1 MDWFHS
7 ILGDLPVLN
16 LFTRFTI
23 LLTIYYHLI
32 AVYRIWFHPLAR
44 FPGPR
49 ICAITF
55 LYEIAWDYF
64 YEGTYVYRIEELHDR
79 YGPIVRVNPDELSIR
94 DPEYYRTVYVASN
107 TRSTSAYPAF
117 AAGMGIQGSH
127 PITIDHQLHRQRR
140 KPLGPFFTSTGVK
153 KIYPLLIDLVQSL
166 TSQLKEH
173 LERDTIVRLDHALFA
188 FAGEVMCKV
197 CFENQNS
204 TFLSQ
209 PDFCPQWF
217 TLLHT
222 ITRSSPIIVNF
233 PWIFIIVELIP
244 ASLVAR
250 LSLSGEMLMNWRTMS
265 IEYIN
270 RVKQRVATENHTDS
284 GGENPPS
291 TLFYDLLT
299 SDLPASE
306 LTTDR
311 LGAEAQVL
319 LMAGTMSVARS
330 MGHLVV
336 HILLNVNVRQRL
348 TEELSTIDQDG
359 SQNIPSYQTL
369 QQLPYLQA
377 CIKEG
382 LRMSIASMHRL
393 PRCSPDVALQYHEWI
408 IPPGTP
414 VGMST
419 YLMHYDP
426 DVYPEPK
433 NFKPERWLGEINS
446 KMLRNYVPFA
456 KGSRD
461 CLGTELAYAEISM
474 VLAAFFGPRGPKLSL
489 YETDRSDVDPYY
501 AFVESLPK
509 LSSKGIRVTMG

>member
-1 MDWFHS
+1 MGCFHS
-7 ILGDLPVLN
+7 ILEDLPVLN
-16 LFTRFTI
+16 LFIKFTI
-23 LLTIYYHLI
+23 VLTTYYLLI
-32 AVYRIWFHPLAR
+32 AIYRIWFHPLAR

-55 LYEIAWDYF
+55 LYEIGWDYF
-64 YEGTYVYRIEELHDR
+64 YEGTYVYRIEEMHDR
-79 YGPIVRVNPDELSIR
+79 YGAIVRVNPDELSIR
-94 DPEYYRTVYVASN
+94 DPEYYKTVYVASN

-117 AAGMGIQGSH
+117 AAGMGIQ
-127 PITIDHQLHRQRR
+127 
-140 KPLGPFFTSTGVK
+140 
-153 KIYPLLIDLVQSL
+153 VQNL

-173 LERDTIVRLDHALFA
+173 LERNTIVRLDHALFA
-188 FAGEVMCKV
+188 FAGDVMCRI
-197 CFENQNS
+197 CFETQDS
-204 TFLSQ
+204 TFLSE
-209 PDFCPQWF
+209 PNFCPQWF
-217 TLLHT
+217 ALLHT

-233 PWIFIIVELIP
+233 PWIFRIVELIP
-244 ASLVAR
+244 ASLITK

-265 IEYIN
+265 IDYID
-270 RVKQRVATENHTDS
+270 RVKRRVAINKPTDLS
-284 GGENPPS
+284 GGCPPS
-291 TLFYDLLT
+291 TLFHDLLT

-336 HILLNVNVRQRL
+336 HILLNVDIRQRL
-348 TEELSTIDQDG
+348 TEELSTIDSDG
-359 SQNIPSYQTL
+359 SQNIPSYQSL

-393 PRCSPDVALQYHEWI
+393 PRCSPDVALQYREWI

-433 NFKPERWLGEINS
+433 VFKPERWLGEINS

-461 CLGTELAYAEISM
+461 CLGTELAYAEISI
-474 VLAAFFGPRGPKLSL
+474 VLAAIFGPHGLKLTL
-489 YETDRSDVDPYY
+489 YETDNSDVDPYH
-501 AFVESLPK
+501 AFVGSLPK
-509 LSSKGIRVTMG
+509 LSSKGIRVTME